1 VELVKQ
7 GKNLMADF
15 SKAWDA
21 VDIKAAYNR
30 VISAGP
36 VYLAFVSLFVLLFII
51 GVAAGIHALFIVGSR
66 HAYGTYREI
75 PLAIQISTYAFFIG
89 ASTGLYLISSIG
101 HVFGISEFMP
111 ISRRTIFLSIITIL
125 SGYLV
130 IGLEI
135 ENPLRM
141 LIYNITSPNLA
152 SNIWW
157 MGTLYGGYLLFLVV
171 SFVFLLIGKYKIAAI
186 AGLLAVISVVAADSN
201 MGAVFA
207 MMHGRQFWYGPFLP
221 IYFIASAIMTGC
233 AFLIFFTLLAYQIR
247 QEVLDAPTARSLK
260 IVCKLAMLMLSIVL
274 FFTFWKIL
282 TGTVGDPAK
291 LAAMSALLSGPYAF
305 SFWGLEVIGG
315 MIIPFVLLLLSRGKK
330 RKPLF
335 IASAMMIFCIF
346 FMRLDLVVVG
356 QIVPLYMELG
366 VVEHAH
372 LHTYTPSVHEIL
384 VVLGGAGFCGFAFL
398 LGEKI
403 FDGFREPA
411 GYPRLEEAAFPDKV
425 AEIVS

>member
-1 VELVKQ
+1 MTPPVARGSDLIRNSWRRIRSGGPLYLLGVFGFGALTLV
-7 GKNLMADF
+7 G
-15 SKAWDA
+15 
-21 VDIKAAYNR
+21 I
-30 VISAGP
+30 
-36 VYLAFVSLFVLLFII
+36 
-51 GVAAGIHALFIVGSR
+51 AAGIHALFIVGSR
-66 HAYGTYREI
+66 LAYGTYREI
-75 PLAIQISTYAFFIG
+75 PLAILISTYAFFIG

-101 HVFGISEFMP
+101 HVFGVSEFMP
-111 ISRRTIFLSIITIL
+111 ISRRTIFLSIVTIL

-157 MGTLYGGYLLFLVV
+157 MGALYGGYLLCMVV
-171 SFVFLLIGKYKIAAI
+171 SFAFLMAGKYKITAV
-186 AGLLAVISVVAADSN
+186 AGLLAVLSVVAADSN

-233 AFLIFFTLLAYQIR
+233 AFLIFFTLLAYRIKG
-247 QEVLDAPTARSLK
+247 EDLDAPTARSLE
-260 IVCKLAMLMLSIVL
+260 IVSKLTLLLLGIVL
-274 FFTFWKIL
+274 FFTLWKIL
-282 TGTVGDPAK
+282 TGAVGSPAK

-305 SFWGLEVIGG
+305 NFWALEVIGG
-315 MIIPFVLLLLSRGKK
+315 MILPFILLLISRGKK
-330 RKPLF
+330 RKPMF
-335 IASAMMIFCIF
+335 IASALMIFCIF

-366 VVEHAH
+366 VAEHAG
-372 LHTYTPSVHEIL
+372 LHTYTPSLHEIL
-384 VVLGGAGFCGFAFL
+384 VVLGGVGFCGFAFL

-403 FDGFREPA
+403 FAGFRVSAEDP
-411 GYPRLEEAAFPDKV
+411 LSEAVVPDPG
-425 AEIVS
+425 AEKAS

>member
-1 VELVKQ
+1 MT
-7 GKNLMADF
+7 GF

-21 VDIKAAYNR
+21 VDIKSAYNR
-30 VISAGP
+30 ILSAGP
-36 VYLAFVSLFVLLFII
+36 VYFAFVSLFGLLFII
-51 GVAAGIHALFIVGSR
+51 GVAAGIHALFVVGSR

-101 HVFGISEFMP
+101 HVFGVGEFMP
-111 ISRRTIFLSIITIL
+111 ISRRTIFLSIVTIL
-125 SGYLV
+125 SGYMV

-135 ENPLRM
+135 ENPIRM

-157 MGTLYGGYLLFLVV
+157 MGTLYGGYLLFMVV
-171 SFVFLLIGKYKIAAI
+171 SFIFLLTGKYKIAAI
-186 AGLLAVISVVAADSN
+186 AGFLAALSVVAADSN

-233 AFLIFFTLLAYQIR
+233 AFLIFFTLLAYQIK
-247 QEVLDAPTARSLK
+247 QEVLDAPTSRSLK
-260 IVCKLAMLMLSIVL
+260 IVCKLTLLMLGIVL

-282 TGTVGDPAK
+282 TGAVGSPAK
-291 LAAMSALLSGPYAF
+291 LIAMSALLSGPYAF
-305 SFWGLEVIGG
+305 NFWGLEVIGG
-315 MIIPFVLLLLSRGKK
+315 MIIPFFLLLLSRGKK
-330 RKPLF
+330 LKPMF

-366 VVEHAH
+366 VVEHTR
-372 LHTYTPSVHEIL
+372 LHTYAPSLHEIL

-403 FDGFREPA
+403 FNGFRGPA
-411 GYPRLEEAAFPDKV
+411 GNPAWKEMAIPDQNVEKV
-425 AEIVS
+425 